1 LEQYTFYELKKN
13 IVNIIS
19 LFINKGINDSYK
31 TLGSYYV
38 LSALTLVNNDTAQA
52 IPWLYESVIY

>member
-1 LEQYTFYELKKN
+1 MKKN
-13 IVNIIS
+13 IVDIIN

-38 LSALTLVNNDTAQA
+38 LCALTLVNSETAQA